1 MNTTLLSDPDQFLA
15 SAGIRSPGARELALY
30 LLQEMRNGRLS
41 EGVKLPPERQL
52 AERFGASRGAVRR
65 VLAALREQG
74 LIEQT
79 VGSGTFATANA
90 GQLPMPRN
98 APPLPETSPA
108 ELMEARLLIEPLMPG
123 LIVLHA
129 TRQDFSHM
137 ETCLAEAEAATT
149 IEEFETW
156 DAALHRAFAE
166 ATHNSFFLQVLELTN
181 RLRDQGEWGRLKRQT
196 LTPERRASYEQ
207 EHRAIVAALKDRDAR
222 KAGSLLR
229 AHLESIRKTLL
240 QA

>member
-1 MNTTLLSDPDQFLA
+1 MDTALLSTPDQFLTA
-15 SAGIRSPGARELALY
+15 AGIRSPGGRELAHY
-30 LLQEMRNGRLS
+30 LLDELRNGRLS

-65 VLAALREQG
+65 VLSALRDQG
-74 LIEQT
+74 LISQT
-79 VGSGTFATANA
+79 VGSGTFATALA
-90 GQLPMPRN
+90 QQLPSPRSN
-98 APPLPETSPA
+98 APLPETSPA

-137 ETCLAEAEAATT
+137 ETCLAKAEAATT
-149 IEEFETW
+149 IEDFETW

-196 LTPERRASYEQ
+196 LTPERRAAYEH

-222 KAGSLLR
+222 KAGALLR